1 MQRRLITIIG
11 LLGSLFLSGLACV
24 AQAQQIVSPAEL
36 WTMVSERHPVAR
48 QALVLEQQALQIM
61 RQARGA
67 FDPKLY
73 GVQDQKTFGGSN
85 YFNYGAGGLKWASP
99 FAFELKAEFNWSDGI
114 YLNPERKLPEAGQG
128 VLGISLPLGQGL
140 FIDERRAALRIAGW
154 ADELNAAQANTL
166 RNDLFLETNKAYW
179 EWAWSYHALSIID
192 DALAISQNQLSAV
205 REGFLRGKDPAID
218 TLETFLQ
225 VQTWMLDRA
234 QARLALANAEAQL
247 SVFLWSESGRPE
259 PIPTNWTP
267 LNPEA
272 PIDALQP
279 DSLFRALD
287 ARHPE
292 LLAYNAK
299 LGQLAIERRWK
310 AEQLKPQLDI
320 SYNFLGDA
328 WQFGGGG
335 DDQGLRNL
343 LTNNY
348 KLGLQF
354 QMPILLR
361 KERGGLALTDL
372 KIAEANW
379 QLNQKRQELRAKVTA
394 YAQTLAT
401 LDEQVTL
408 GQQLAAN
415 YRALF
420 DAEQIKF
427 TAGAS
432 SIFLLN
438 SRQQKLLDARLKL
451 LKFQAERHKT
461 VAALRWA
468 AGIGGQ

>member
-1 MQRRLITIIG
+1 MQRFILS
-11 LLGSLFLSGLACV
+11 SLFFLSLACF
-24 AQAQQIVSPAEL
+24 AQAQEIVGPTEL
-36 WTMVSERHPVAR
+36 WTMVSQRHPIAR
-48 QALVLEQQALQIM
+48 QALVLEQQARQVL

-73 GVQDQKTFGGSN
+73 ANQDQKTFGGSN

-99 FAFELKAEFNWSDGI
+99 FALELKAEFNWSDGI
-114 YLNPERKLPEAGQG
+114 YLNPERNLPEAGQG
-128 VLGISLPLGQGL
+128 VLGLSLPLGQGL
-140 FIDERRAALRIAGW
+140 FIDERRAALRIAEW
-154 ADELNAAQANTL
+154 ADDLNAAQANTL

-192 DALAISQNQLSAV
+192 DALAISQNQLNAV

-218 TLETFLQ
+218 TLESFLQ

-234 QARLALANAEAQL
+234 QAQLALANAEAQL
-247 SVFLWSESGRPE
+247 SVFLWSENGRPE
-259 PIPTNWTP
+259 PIPATWTP
-267 LNPEA
+267 LNPAA
-272 PIDALQP
+272 PIEIVQP
-279 DSLFRALD
+279 DSLLQALD

-292 LLAYNAK
+292 LLVYNAK
-299 LGQLAIERRWK
+299 LSQLAIERRWK

-328 WQFGGGG
+328 WQFGGGA

-343 LTNNY
+343 LTNNC
-348 KLGLQF
+348 KLGFQF

-361 KERGGLALTDL
+361 KERSGLALADL

-379 QLNQKRQELRAKVTA
+379 QLNQKRQELRAKVIA
-394 YAQTLAT
+394 YSQTLAT
-401 LDEQVTL
+401 LNEQVAL

-415 YRALF
+415 YRSLL

-427 TAGAS
+427 SAGAS

-461 VAALRWA
+461 IAALRWA
-468 AGIGGQ
+468 AGTGGQ